1 MIGPVLE
8 GKTVRRHGL
17 TSAVVTILA
26 VTSCSGSPDGDDAS
40 VKPDKSEATSA
51 SPAARQSKAPA
62 KTLRQVERDVQFAVA
77 PSKLRMQDQRRGFCI
92 VHGTAPTRKVLG
104 KTEFEAI
111 LARMQKRGWPL
122 DGRVE
127 HSDDATYGKM
137 SLTYL
142 KSGEW
147 KIAMGSAPMPAEVRD
162 AYAPNEGAIT
172 VSISWKCNDD

>member
-1 MIGPVLE
+1 
-8 GKTVRRHGL
+8 
-17 TSAVVTILA
+17 
-26 VTSCSGSPDGDDAS
+26 
-40 VKPDKSEATSA
+40 
-51 SPAARQSKAPA
+51 
-62 KTLRQVERDVQFAVA
+62 
-77 PSKLRMQDQRRGFCI
+77 RMQDQRRGFCI
-92 VHGTAPTRKVLG
+92 VHGTAPTRTVLG

-137 SLTYL
+137 SLAYL

-162 AYAPNEGAIT
+162 TYAPNEGAII

>member
-1 MIGPVLE
+1 M
-8 GKTVRRHGL
+8 RRLGL

-26 VTSCSGSPDGDDAS
+26 VTSCSGSPDGDDA
-40 VKPDKSEATSA
+40 VKPDKSEAASA
-51 SPAARQSKAPA
+51 SLAARQSKAPA

-111 LARMQKRGWPL
+111 LARMHKRGWPL
-122 DGRVE
+122 DGHVE

-142 KSGEW
+142 KSDKW
-147 KIAMGSAPMPAEVRD
+147 KIAMGSATMPAEVRD